1 LRAVVAHLNR
11 SGIVLLLKELVP
23 QNPVGVKEKLKGVSD
38 VGPWAGNYV
47 RGFVLGNT
55 YQCNDPG

>member
-23 QNPVGVKEKLKGVSD
+23 QNPVEGRKNRKGMSD
-38 VGPWAGNYV
+38 VGPWARNYV

-55 YQCNDPG
+55 YHRNDPG